1 MHCSGLSAER
11 RVFFLTL
18 TATLVCLSAAAVTA
32 TAQPAA
38 DPLPIGLVVN
48 TGHHDVVDRVSF
60 SNDGRF
66 ALSREGTNGLT
77 KMWDRETGRL
87 LKTLPATGGG
97 SEFGISHNGRLA
109 VREKFPKGVDIV
121 DLYAGSV
128 LTSVQTPDGR
138 PVLNADGSRLVISG
152 EKLTLWDPASGNLIR
167 SSAIPKKRFSRSV
180 FLPGDREILSALD
193 DDTLVVVNA
202 ETLEQIRTIPI
213 RIAPPPKGS
222 FRDRRT
228 FSPNGKYLALSGY
241 SIKTTSIVDT
251 ATGAVVAV
259 LPHED
264 SAMSFS
270 ADGALLASASEKLL
284 RVWDVAA
291 AKLLR
296 SVNVAES
303 VRVLALSPDGK
314 DILACHS
321 DKQVRFWDAA
331 TLKQKNT
338 VAPNGGDAFK
348 VMPSPDGK
356 FILSGS
362 GKPGAS
368 PGTPV
373 TGKAENTVRLW
384 DATTGRLVRSF
395 GGHSTWLEPIAF
407 SSDST
412 RVLTANLVNIKVWDA
427 TTGKLLRDFN
437 SGHDAEISTIVYA
450 PNGRWYASEGGY
462 DKTLKIWN
470 AETNKA
476 RTLTDSE
483 NMINLAISPDSKR
496 LAAGG
501 AGYWIKFVNLEAG
514 GFTRTF
520 TGHSAYVSSLSFSPN
535 GANIASGSG
544 DKTLRIWDVAS
555 GRTLRTLRGHTDEVT
570 SVDFDGTGNLLVS
583 ASTDGTVK
591 IWDAGTGAAQR
602 TYRGHDGRVNA
613 ARFIKSSKQI
623 VSGGDDGTLKVWD
636 AASDELLLTMIG
648 FSNDEWVSIT
658 PEGFFDASSDK
669 ASQLLTLVQ
678 GLQWYSIDQFYQALY
693 RPDLVREKLAGDPRG
708 LVRDAAARLDLNRV
722 IASGNAPTVSIVSP
736 RNGDQVTGTQVNVD
750 IDVSATNGGIGRVE
764 WRVNGVTAGV
774 VTPPTAPPPGQPL
787 RLTRQLAL
795 DGGTNLIEV
804 VAYNQ
809 ANFVSSVPARMTL
822 TAPAQAATGPQPR
835 LFVMAVGL
843 NNYADPQFRLQFAV
857 PDAEALANGLRK
869 AAAGLFSN
877 VDVTLVRDADATS
890 ANLDQVF
897 AELSKKVQ
905 PTDTVVFF
913 VAGHGKTVNGR
924 YYFIP
929 HAFKIDG
936 DRTKLEVVE
945 AAVVKQGVAQEQ
957 WQTWFANIP
966 ARRSILLF
974 DTCESGSLV
983 DKDQVT
989 TKLIERG
996 AASDRLAQATGRTI
1010 MTASASD
1017 QDAQEGFRGHGLFT
1031 YNFLEAIDK
1040 GDSDGN
1046 GKVDLSEL
1054 AAYVYA
1060 RVTSLSERL
1069 YRKRQVPQVKIAS
1082 SNYPLANRT
1091 ALLPADASDAPIP
1104 AAPTHTISAASE
1116 LLIQPAL
1123 GAASVRQ
1130 LDARTPVTVIS
1141 SEAGWTLVA
1150 REGRMLGYVAARD
1163 LAPLR

>member
-1 MHCSGLSAER
+1 MQFLPSKKTRS
-11 RVFFLTL
+11 FFSRFTFA
-18 TATLVCLSAAAVTA
+18 ATLFYLCAMSSAAI
-32 TAQPAA
+32 AQPSSEQ
-38 DPLPIGLVVN
+38 LPISLVVN
-48 TGHHDVVDRVSF
+48 TGHHDVVERTSF
-60 SNDGRF
+60 SNDGQF
-66 ALSREGTNGLT
+66 ALSRESSSGIT
-77 KMWDRETGRL
+77 KMWDRVTGRL
-87 LKTLPATGGG
+87 LKTFPATGGG
-97 SEFGISHNGRLA
+97 YEFSISQNGRFAALD
-109 VREKFPKGVDIV
+109 KFPKGTDIV
-121 DLYAGSV
+121 DLYSGSV
-128 LTSVQTPDGR
+128 RKTLQTSEGR
-138 PVLNADGSRLVISG
+138 PVLNADGSHLVISG
-152 EKLTLWDPASGNLIR
+152 EKLELWDTASGNLVR
-167 SSAIPKKRFSRSV
+167 SIAIPKKRFSTSV
-180 FLPGDREILSALD
+180 VLPGGREILSALND
-193 DDTLVVVNA
+193 DSLVVLNA
-202 ETLEQIRTIPI
+202 ETLEQVRTTPI
-213 RIAPPPKGS
+213 RIGPPPKGS
-222 FRDRRT
+222 YRDRRT
-228 FSPNGKYLALSGY
+228 FSPNGRYLALSGY

-251 ATGAVVAV
+251 ATGAVVSV

-284 RVWDVAA
+284 RVWDVST

-314 DILACHS
+314 DILACHN
-321 DKQVRFWDAA
+321 DKQVRFWDAV

-348 VMPSPDGK
+348 VVPSPDGK

-362 GKPGAS
+362 GTPGAS
-368 PGTPV
+368 PGSTV
-373 TGKAENTVRLW
+373 SGKTGNTVRLW
-384 DATTGRLVRSF
+384 DAATGRLVRSF
-395 GGHSTWLEPIAF
+395 GGHATWLEPVAF
-407 SSDST
+407 SPDSA
-412 RVLTANLVNIKVWDA
+412 RVLTANLINIKIWDA

-437 SGHDAEISTIVYA
+437 SGHDAEISSIVYA

-470 AETNKA
+470 ADTNKA
-476 RTLTDSE
+476 RTIPDTE
-483 NMINLAISPDSKR
+483 NMIDLAISPDSKR

-501 AGYWIKFVNLEAG
+501 AGRWIKFVNLDAG

-520 TGHSAYVSSLSFSPN
+520 TGHAEHVSSLSFSPN
-535 GANIASGSG
+535 SANIASGSG

-555 GRTLRTLRGHTDEVT
+555 GRTLRTLRGHTSEVN
-570 SVDFDGTGNLLVS
+570 SVAYDDTGNLLVS
-583 ASTDGTVK
+583 SSADGTVK
-591 IWDAGTGAAQR
+591 LWDAASGTLQR
-602 TYRGHDGRVNA
+602 TYQGHSGKVNA
-613 ARFIKSSKQI
+613 ARFIKSGRQI
-623 VSGGDDGTLKVWD
+623 ISAGDDGTLKVWD
-636 AASDELLLTMIG
+636 AASNELLLTMIG

-669 ASQLLTLVQ
+669 ASQLLTIVQ

-708 LVRDAAARLDLNRV
+708 LVKDAAARLDLNRV
-722 IASGNAPTVSIVSP
+722 IASGNAPTVSIISP
-736 RNGDQVTGTQVNVD
+736 SDGDRLTSARTGIGVN
-750 IDVSATNGGIGRVE
+750 ITATSGGIGRVE
-764 WRVNGVTAGV
+764 WRVNGVTVGIE
-774 VTPPTAPPPGQPL
+774 TPPTAPAAGQPL

-795 DGGTNLIEV
+795 DEGTNQIEV

-809 ANFVSSVPARMTL
+809 ANFVSSVPARVNV
-822 TAPAQAATGPQPR
+822 TAPAPASTGAQPR

-877 VDVTLVRDADATS
+877 VDVTVVRDADATS
-890 ANLDQVF
+890 ANLDKVF
-897 AELSKKVQ
+897 TELSKKVQ

-983 DKDQVT
+983 GNDQT

-1054 AAYVYA
+1054 ATYVYA

-1091 ALLPADASDAPIP
+1091 SLLPADASDAPLP
-1104 AAPTHTISAASE
+1104 SAPTHTISAASE

-1123 GAASVRQ
+1123 GASRVRQ

-1141 SEAGWTLVA
+1141 SEEGWTLIA

>member
-1 MHCSGLSAER
+1 MQLFQLNLSR
-11 RVFFLTL
+11 HFFPLFKII
-18 TATLVCLSAAAVTA
+18 AALFCFCAAPLTA
-32 TAQPAA
+32 TAQPASEQ
-38 DPLPIGLVVN
+38 LPISLVIN
-48 TGHHDVVDRVSF
+48 TGHSSVVDDAEF
-60 SNDGRF
+60 SPDGRF
-66 ALSREGTNGLT
+66 ALTRYAGIA
-77 KMWDRETGRL
+77 KMWDREGNQLRTISSP
-87 LKTLPATGGG
+87 KEG
-97 SEFGISHNGRLA
+97 SSFNISEGSRLA
-109 VREKFPKGVDIV
+109 AFERFAEGVDIV
-121 DLYAGSV
+121 DLYTGEIRKA
-128 LTSVQTPDGR
+128 LTLSSTGLMALSPDGT
-138 PVLNADGSRLVISG
+138 RLLMSQ
-152 EKLTLWDPASGNLIR
+152 EKLELVDVASGQTIHTF
-167 SSAIPKKRFSRSV
+167 SIPKKKVFRPV
-180 FLPGDREILSALD
+180 FLPGGREFISLVD
-193 DDTLVVVNA
+193 DNSIAVWNLETRELVRKTA
-202 ETLEQIRTIPI
+202 IR
-213 RIAPPPKGS
+213 PPGK
-222 FRDRRT
+222 FDQK
-228 FSPNGKYLALSGY
+228 FSPRGNFLALTAQYDSKV
-241 SIKTTSIVDT
+241 KTTIIVDT
-251 ATGAVVAV
+251 ATGAAA
-259 LPHED
+259 
-264 SAMSFS
+264 SAMPHNDSIFAFS
-270 ADGALLASASEKLL
+270 PDGTLFASASDKQLKL
-284 RVWDVAA
+284 WSVATG
-291 AKLLR
+291 KLLR
-296 SVNVAES
+296 SIKVDSDA
-303 VRVLALSPDGK
+303 RVIALSPDGRDMLICDNEK
-314 DILACHS
+314 R
-321 DKQVRFWDAA
+321 VRFYDVAS
-331 TLKQKNT
+331 LKEKNT
-338 VAPNGGDAFK
+338 PAPNGGDAFK
-348 VMPSPDGK
+348 VTPSPDGK

-362 GKPGAS
+362 GTPGAS
-368 PGTPV
+368 PGSPV
-373 TGKAENTVRLW
+373 LNKGGNTVRLW
-384 DATTGRLVRSF
+384 DAATGRLVRSF
-395 GGHSTWLEPIAF
+395 GGHATWLEPIAF
-407 SSDST
+407 SPDSS
-412 RVLTANLVNIKVWDA
+412 RVLTANMINIKIWDT
-427 TTGKLLRDFN
+427 TTGKLLRDLN

-450 PNGRWYASEGGY
+450 PNGRWFASEGGY

-483 NMINLAISPDSKR
+483 NMLDLAISPDSKR
-496 LAAGG
+496 LAAAG
-501 AGYWIKFVNLEAG
+501 AGWWIKLVNLDSG
-514 GFTRTF
+514 GFQRTL
-520 TGHSAYVSSLSFSPN
+520 TGHADHISSLSFSPN
-535 GANIASGSG
+535 SANLASGSG
-544 DKTLRIWDVAS
+544 DKTIRIWDVSS
-555 GRTLRTLRGHTDEVT
+555 GRTLRTLRGHVGQIN
-570 SVDFDGTGNLLVS
+570 SVAYDGTGNLLVS
-583 ASTDGTVK
+583 TSADTSIRV
-591 IWDAGTGAAQR
+591 WDANTGTMQR
-602 TYRGHDGRVNA
+602 TYVGHAGKVNA
-613 ARFIKSSKQI
+613 ARFINSGRQI
-623 VSGGDDGTLKVWD
+623 VSAGDDGTLKIWD
-636 AASDELLLTMIG
+636 ATRTELLLTMVG

-669 ASQLLTLVQ
+669 ASQLLTMVR
-678 GLQWYSIDQFYQALY
+678 GLDRFTVDQFYQALY

-708 LVRDAAARLDLNRV
+708 LVREAAARLDLNRV

-736 RNGDQVTGTQVNVD
+736 SDGDRLTSAQANVGVD
-750 IDVSATNGGIGRVE
+750 ITATNGGVGRVE
-764 WRVNGVTAGV
+764 WRVNGVTVGV
-774 VTPPTAPPPGQPL
+774 VTPPVAPAAGQPL

-795 DGGTNLIEV
+795 DEGTNQIEV

-809 ANFVSSVPARMTL
+809 ANFVSSVPARVGV
-822 TAPAQAATGPQPR
+822 TAPAPAATGVQPR

-869 AAAGLFSN
+869 AASGLFSN
-877 VDVTLVRDADATS
+877 VDVTLVRDADATL
-890 ANLDQVF
+890 ANLDKVF
-897 AELSKKVQ
+897 TALSKKVQ

-1054 AAYVYA
+1054 ATYVYA

-1091 ALLPADASDAPIP
+1091 ALLPADTSETPIP
-1104 AAPTHTISAASE
+1104 SAPTHTISAASE

-1123 GAASVRQ
+1123 GAARVRQ